1 MNDPKTE
8 TVKILAAIL
17 ETLDDVGG
25 RSPCSPIYCA
35 LGMDISKF
43 NLIKAIL
50 IQSDMIRIPSADQ
63 IELTAKGRETAAQVR
78 AALAKIP
85 A

>member
-8 TVKILAAIL
+8 TLKIITAIL
-17 ETLDDVGG
+17 VTLDEVGG

-35 LGMDISKF
+35 LGMDINRFS
-43 NLIKAIL
+43 LIKAIL
-50 IQSDMIRIPSADQ
+50 IESDLIRIPSADQ
-63 IELTAKGRETAAQVR
+63 IELTPKGRETAAQVR
-78 AALAKIP
+78 AALANIP